1 MIIIFL
7 SSVGSSSNILDT
19 LHVGELEVFSLT
31 YTEEKGLRRRP
42 RGEGWTTLN
51 LQSTDR

>member
-7 SSVGSSSNILDT
+7 SSVGGSSNILDT
-19 LHVGELEVFSLT
+19 LQLGELELFSLT
-31 YTEEKGLRRRP
+31 YIEEKGLRRRP
-42 RGEGWTTLN
+42 KGEGWTTLN